1 MEFLILAM
9 ALIAVGVA
17 VVVVRNRRPRGFD
30 SGIADFEAQRKA
42 IAPQDSDRHPRGD
55 RAG

>member
-1 MEFLILAM
+1 VEFLILAM